1 MRPWNGLLFKHGVDT
16 TNLVCIGVMRSPS
29 DQPPAVT
36 NRTPPS
42 AESDYESIHAAV
54 METVRG
60 RWFLSEYARRNRHA
74 DTDVLLKAIGR
85 IESFIEDQVQEKIQD
100 LGPAPMPIENND
112 NRPASSDEAPAAAS
126 FLAPQDKLEA
136 VNAELVL
143 VREHIRN
150 IADSLVECGSP
161 SFLTNDLKRRLADL
175 SRICTQLGDIAKGA
189 QPAAD
194 DVVALAEDAP
204 AQDGLV
210 HETLF
215 EEDTAQAV
223 SIQEDSVQESPVL
236 ETEASA
242 LPDETSDLVVT
253 SDVVIVSGP
262 EAKAPRDPFADIRA
276 LSAIEKI
283 ALFT

>member
-1 MRPWNGLLFKHGVDT
+1 
-16 TNLVCIGVMRSPS
+16 MRSPS